1 LTFICSVDHNESVV
15 SRLEATSDLFSEAGG
30 GPDGLEG
37 LGEAAAS
44 ACIEGLVLDPPL
56 SEEDYV
62 FGMTNEEGLDD
73 LFLDQLIS

>member
-1 LTFICSVDHNESVV
+1 VV

-30 GPDGLEG
+30 GGGPDGLEG

-44 ACIEGLVLDPPL
+44 AASCIEGLVLDPPL

>member
-1 LTFICSVDHNESVV
+1 M

-30 GPDGLEG
+30 GGGPEGLEG

-44 ACIEGLVLDPPL
+44 AACIEGLVLDPPL

>member
-1 LTFICSVDHNESVV
+1 VV

-30 GPDGLEG
+30 GGEGLEG

-44 ACIEGLVLDPPL
+44 AASCIEGLVLDPPL

>member
-1 LTFICSVDHNESVV
+1 V
-15 SRLEATSDLFSEAGG
+15 SRLEATVSSDIFSEAGG
-30 GPDGLEG
+30 DGLDG
-37 LGEAAAS
+37 LGEGEAS

>member
-1 LTFICSVDHNESVV
+1 MV

-30 GPDGLEG
+30 GGGEGLEG

-44 ACIEGLVLDPPL
+44 AASCIEGLVLDPPL

>member
-1 LTFICSVDHNESVV
+1 MEVTGGGGV
-15 SRLEATSDLFSEAGG
+15 SSSDLFSEAGG
-30 GPDGLEG
+30 AEGLEG
-37 LGEAAAS
+37 LGEAAAAS

-62 FGMTNEEGLDD
+62 FGMTHEEGLDD

>member
-1 LTFICSVDHNESVV
+1 VFADHNESVV

-30 GPDGLEG
+30 PEGLEG

-62 FGMTNEEGLDD
+62 FGMTHEEGLDD

>member
-1 LTFICSVDHNESVV
+1 VV

-30 GPDGLEG
+30 GGGEGLEG

-44 ACIEGLVLDPPL
+44 ASCIEGLVLDPPL

>member
-1 LTFICSVDHNESVV
+1 M
-15 SRLEATSDLFSEAGG
+15 SRLEAAGVSSDIFSEAGG
-30 GPDGLEG
+30 GGEGGGLDGLED
-37 LGEAAAS
+37 AAAS